1 MLTLFR
7 GRVFLHF
14 DNARTISGS
23 LPAGEFRLHGRYDF
37 ARLKNL
43 QQRAEP
49 GGGRMWEAMEQMG
62 WVKTLSST
70 GWMYASVS
78 VIHYLTMFWF
88 IGSMAVVDL
97 RVMGVAARKRNLSE
111 LAGQI
116 FPWAWTGLVL
126 AIVSG
131 FFMFLTDAGD
141 WAPDPVF
148 HVKLALIAVS
158 IILAIIVQYLIPKW
172 STAVEIP
179 AWAKVVAA
187 VALLSWIATILMAS
201 EIPAMEGL
209 G

>member
-1 MLTLFR
+1 
-7 GRVFLHF
+7 
-14 DNARTISGS
+14 
-23 LPAGEFRLHGRYDF
+23 
-37 ARLKNL
+37 
-43 QQRAEP
+43 
-49 GGGRMWEAMEQMG
+49 MWEALEQMG

-97 RVMGVAARKRNLSE
+97 RVMGVAARKRNLTELSE
-111 LAGQI
+111 QI
-116 FPWAWTGLVL
+116 YPWAWTGMVL

-148 HVKLALIAVS
+148 HVKLLMIVVS
-158 IILAIIVQYLIPKW
+158 IALAIVVQVMVPKW
-172 STAVEIP
+172 AVLPEIP
-179 AWAKVVAA
+179 AWAKILAL
-187 VALLSWIATILMAS
+187 VALLFWVGTILSAS

>member
-1 MLTLFR
+1 
-7 GRVFLHF
+7 
-14 DNARTISGS
+14 
-23 LPAGEFRLHGRYDF
+23 
-37 ARLKNL
+37 
-43 QQRAEP
+43 
-49 GGGRMWEAMEQMG
+49 MWEALEQMG

-70 GWMYASVS
+70 GWMYATVS

-97 RVMGVAARKRNLSE
+97 RVMGVAARKRNLTELSE
-111 LAGQI
+111 QI
-116 FPWAWTGLVL
+116 YPWAWTGLVL

-148 HVKLALIAVS
+148 HVKLLMIIVS
-158 IILAIIVQYLIPKW
+158 IALAIVVQVMVPKW
-172 STAVEIP
+172 AVLPEIP
-179 AWAKVVAA
+179 AWAKILAL
-187 VALLSWIATILMAS
+187 VALLFWVGTILSAS

>member
-1 MLTLFR
+1 
-7 GRVFLHF
+7 
-14 DNARTISGS
+14 
-23 LPAGEFRLHGRYDF
+23 
-37 ARLKNL
+37 
-43 QQRAEP
+43 
-49 GGGRMWEAMEQMG
+49 MWEALEQMG
-62 WVKTLSST
+62 WVKTFGST

-111 LAGQI
+111 LAAQL

-126 AIVSG
+126 AIISG
-131 FFMFLTDAGD
+131 FFMFATDAGD

-148 HVKLALIAVS
+148 HFKLGMIALSILFSIGVKLFVPTWAAAPKIPGWAKFFAAIALLLWIGT
-158 IILAIIVQYLIPKW
+158 ILA
-172 STAVEIP
+172 
-179 AWAKVVAA
+179 
-187 VALLSWIATILMAS
+187 AS

>member
-1 MLTLFR
+1 
-7 GRVFLHF
+7 
-14 DNARTISGS
+14 
-23 LPAGEFRLHGRYDF
+23 
-37 ARLKNL
+37 
-43 QQRAEP
+43 
-49 GGGRMWEAMEQMG
+49 MWEALEQMG

-97 RVMGVAARKRNLSE
+97 RVMGVAARKRNLTE
-111 LAGQI
+111 LSDQI
-116 FPWAWTGLVL
+116 FPWAWTGMVL

-148 HVKLALIAVS
+148 HVKLGM
-158 IILAIIVQYLIPKW
+158 IILSIVFAILVQRGAPKW
-172 STAVEIP
+172 SALPEIP
-179 AWAKVVAA
+179 TSAKVIAADCVVA
-187 VALLSWIATILMAS
+187 VDSNDS
-201 EIPAMEGL
+201 ERVGNSRDGRSGIGTARFGTGNRFSRTVQLRKKRGRPTCTDYFRRSRNGSRELRG